1 MTSVER
7 HEARYRRRKK
17 AREAKRRAYL
27 DKYDDINRVASVPA
41 QLRANWDSKKGV
53 MFKGSV
59 IRYNQ
64 QEYRNAVKQTQA
76 IKAGKD
82 VRHGFYSFTVIER
95 GKTRQINSAH
105 YSERVVRRAMCINAL
120 VPILSHNLIY
130 DNGASLKG
138 KGVSFSARR
147 TEKNLHS
154 FYRRTGGNDGYVVC
168 VDFTSYFN
176 NILHQPLFDILDKY
190 VLDSQ
195 LNALEKS
202 FIKAPEKYGL
212 LSEPGKGLFIGPE
225 DSQILAV
232 SYPSSIDHKVKDQ
245 WGVKEYA
252 RYNDDSY
259 LLAETLEDARRYLSQ
274 MLIEYD
280 RLGIIPNRKKTRI
293 IKLSRGFS
301 FLKTNY
307 YLTDS
312 GKVVRKPDHKAIV
325 RTRRRLKKHRRMVT
339 DGIMTEEQ
347 ATQSYMSA
355 RGSLLTRD
363 AYRSVHGLDQ
373 LFYSL
378 YGTTPWKK
386 HKRRKYQNGK

>member
-225 DSQILAV
+225 DSQILTV

>member
-1 MTSVER
+1 
-7 HEARYRRRKK
+7 
-17 AREAKRRAYL
+17 
-27 DKYDDINRVASVPA
+27 
-41 QLRANWDSKKGV
+41 